1 MLSYFCGAYLLFHY
15 IGLVKVHESNLKG
28 VQDQMDMRLSSSG
41 MKEALMMPSEEV
53 MEERL
58 MGIKSLSIASLEG
71 LRKDGTLEDSEEGK
85 VK

>member
-1 MLSYFCGAYLLFHY
+1 
-15 IGLVKVHESNLKG
+15 
-28 VQDQMDMRLSSSG
+28 MDMRLSSSG